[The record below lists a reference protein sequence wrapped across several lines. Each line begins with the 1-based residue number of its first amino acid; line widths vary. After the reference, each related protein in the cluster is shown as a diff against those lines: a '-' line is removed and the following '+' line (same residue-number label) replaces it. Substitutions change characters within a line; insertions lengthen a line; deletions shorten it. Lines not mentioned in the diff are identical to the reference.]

1 MYNRLPL
8 HIPREGGMQGAVVTG
23 MIKLYPLNVIHI
35 IIEKENNNGKNFNAL
50 EWRARKM
57 CHSIFQDNVE
67 EENVNKHEWMN
78 FMQQQ

>member
-50 EWRARKM
+50 E
-57 CHSIFQDNVE
+57 
-67 EENVNKHEWMN
+67 
-78 FMQQQ
+78 